1 MKTLIFSQ
9 YFWPQESR
17 INDFVFSDSGT
28 VQEECCIVNRF
39 NVIMR
44 NMARTMENIVLGY
57 TYGLEKICR

>member
-9 YFWPQESR
+9 YSWLQESR

-28 VQEECCIVNRF
+28 VQEECCIVNRL

-44 NMARTMENIVLGY
+44 NMARIVRNIVLGY
-57 TYGLEKICR
+57 THRMGKI